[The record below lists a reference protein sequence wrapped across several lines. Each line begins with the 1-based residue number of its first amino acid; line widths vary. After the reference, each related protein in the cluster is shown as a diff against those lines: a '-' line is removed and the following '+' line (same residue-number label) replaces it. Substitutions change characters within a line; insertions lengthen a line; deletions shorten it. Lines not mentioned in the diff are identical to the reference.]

1 MKRASI
7 KVLALAAALA
17 APASASEKTAVSRVA
32 LAPAPT
38 AAAGEPVNASVSY
51 TINLPLSEGAM
62 LVDAANNRAYKRSLY
77 QKAAGECE
85 DFLATIAKRCQITSI
100 NVSTNENRNAGQPA
114 TLYVSVNV
122 SMQFVPK

>member
-1 MKRASI
+1 MRRGSI
-7 KVLALAAALA
+7 KILALSAALC
-17 APASASEKTAVSRVA
+17 APASASD
-32 LAPAPT
+32 T
-38 AAAGEPVNASVSY
+38 AAVARVTPASANTAEPVNASVSY

-77 QKAAGECE
+77 QKSASECE
-85 DFLATIAKRCQITSI
+85 DFLATIAKRCQITNIS
-100 NVSTNENRNAGQPA
+100 VSTNENRHAGQPA

>member
-1 MKRASI
+1 MKRVPI

-17 APASASEKTAVSRVA
+17 APASASERAAVSRAA

-38 AAAGEPVNASVSY
+38 AGEPVNASVSY